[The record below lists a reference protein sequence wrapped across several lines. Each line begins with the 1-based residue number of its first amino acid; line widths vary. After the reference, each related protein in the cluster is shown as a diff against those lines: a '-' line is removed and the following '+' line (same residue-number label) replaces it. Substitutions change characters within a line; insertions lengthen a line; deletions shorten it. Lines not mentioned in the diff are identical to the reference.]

1 MSIAK
6 ICFGEVRHARLKPA
20 KNSFSYS
27 VFTLRIPMRQRSKLS
42 RGISSFGVGDNRWS
56 WLSFFDKDHGQGK
69 DNSLE
74 WALNLVKSQGIDD
87 IDGEVWLQTFP
98 RVLGYVFNPVSF
110 WFFEDS
116 SGQLK
121 AILAEVNNTF
131 GERHCYLLSHSDNR
145 PIQWGESFSSNKV
158 FHVSPFCEVKGHYV
172 FRFFSKP
179 ESGQHI
185 ARIEYHDQGPLL
197 ITSINGIENPLN
209 WKTLIWSAFRYPAMS
224 AGVILR
230 IHWQA
235 LRLWLK
241 GVKFHSKPAP
251 PSTEVSQ

>member
-6 ICFGEVRHARLKPA
+6 ICFGQVRHARLKPA
-20 KNSFSYS
+20 KNSFAYS
-27 VFTLRIPMRQRSKLS
+27 VFTLRIPMRKRMHSPV
-42 RGISSFGVGDNRWS
+42 GIGQFGLGDNQFS
-56 WLSFFDKDHGQGK
+56 WLSFYDKDHGDGRG
-69 DNSLE
+69 NSLN
-74 WALNLVKSQGIDD
+74 WATSLVKDQGITD

-110 WFFEDS
+110 WFFENAA
-116 SGQLK
+116 GQTK

-131 GERHCYLLSHSDNR
+131 GERHCYLLAHPDNKN
-145 PIQWGESFSSNKV
+145 IEWGESHVSNKV

-172 FRFFSKP
+172 FRFFSKNLP
-179 ESGQHI
+179 KQHV

-197 ITSINGIENPLN
+197 ITSVNGVEHNISIKN
-209 WKTLIWSAFRYPAMS
+209 LIWSAIRYPTMS
-224 AGVILR
+224 IGVIAR

-241 GVKFHSKPAP
+241 GVQFHSKPEP
-251 PSTEVSQ
+251 PSVEVSK